1 MVSEEAKAVTLLQD
15 EEIIHDLRPSW
26 SKWGGALVIGLVTSI
41 FIVGLFVLG
50 WVWLARKNSRYVVTN
65 QRIVEISGILG
76 TSTTEYRISDL
87 RQLQTGASWSEK
99 FLSVGNLQFSTGGAT
114 TITFHGI
121 PNHQEVANTI
131 RELQRESE

>member
-26 SKWGGALVIGLVTSI
+26 SRWSGALAWGVVLSLV
-41 FIVGLFVLG
+41 FVGLFILA
-50 WVWLARKNSRYVVTN
+50 WVWIARQNSRYVVTN
-65 QRIVEISGILG
+65 QRIIEVTGILG
-76 TSTTEYRISDL
+76 TSTTEYRIGDI

-99 FLSVGNLQFSTGGAT
+99 MMGHGNLQFSTGGAT

-121 PNHQEVANTI
+121 PDYQEVANTI
-131 RELQRESE
+131 RELQREAE